1 MKNGVKVIQAA
12 AYNDART
19 VSISCGPLFC
29 EFLIHLIC
37 DLFHRSEILNIR
49 IGYFISI
56 CHLCL
61 FSVSLQIVLELK
73 DPPSAES
80 EVGSILRCFVHK
92 LGLANRVSSKLLAVK
107 KVEGSKG
114 TYFLLKQ
121 S

>member
-1 MKNGVKVIQAA
+1 MNI
-12 AYNDART
+12 RT
-19 VSISCGPLFC
+19 VSFVCMSFM
-29 EFLIHLIC
+29 
-37 DLFHRSEILNIR
+37 
-49 IGYFISI
+49 YFENCI
-56 CHLCL
+56 

-114 TYFLLKQ
+114 KYFFMNQ
-121 S
+121 N